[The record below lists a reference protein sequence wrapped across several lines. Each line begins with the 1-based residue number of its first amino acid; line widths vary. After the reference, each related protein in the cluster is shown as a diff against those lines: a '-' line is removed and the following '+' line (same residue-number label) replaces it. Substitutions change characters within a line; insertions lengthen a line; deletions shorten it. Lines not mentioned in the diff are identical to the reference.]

1 MRVVVTGASGFVGS
15 AAAAALAAAGWQVTG
30 TGRRPRPIVLDE
42 RVDYHRWDVT
52 DGAGAAPPVPADVVL
67 HCACAVDDWQPYRA
81 QAAVTVAGTLAA
93 LAAWPDARF
102 IQMSSASVY
111 PAWLPGVVAEGDGP
125 AASWVGAYPRAKAEA
140 EEVVASAGRS
150 GRSTLILRPHAVYG
164 PGDPTLLPRLV
175 AAVRGGRLVVPGSAR
190 TLVHLTSVRTLAS
203 VCVGACDGDLRGV
216 VNVAD
221 ARPLPL
227 GVALDA
233 ALTAALG
240 RAPRRHHLPLAAAR
254 PLGCVLELAARL
266 GRRTHPPVLT
276 RYLVSQLAV
285 SRELDLTRLRSH
297 LGIDPPETDLAVLQ
311 RS

>member
-1 MRVVVTGASGFVGS
+1 
-15 AAAAALAAAGWQVTG
+15 
-30 TGRRPRPIVLDE
+30 
-42 RVDYHRWDVT
+42 
-52 DGAGAAPPVPADVVL
+52 
-67 HCACAVDDWQPYRA
+67 
-81 QAAVTVAGTLAA
+81 
-93 LAAWPDARF
+93 
-102 IQMSSASVY
+102 
-111 PAWLPGVVAEGDGP
+111 
-125 AASWVGAYPRAKAEA
+125 
-140 EEVVASAGRS
+140 
-150 GRSTLILRPHAVYG
+150 
-164 PGDPTLLPRLV
+164 
-175 AAVRGGRLVVPGSAR
+175 
-190 TLVHLTSVRTLAS
+190 VHLTSVRTLAS